1 MNKYQSIENYLVK
14 FLQDE
19 VRKAGFSKVVLGIS
33 GGVDSAVVAILA
45 HKAFKDNL
53 LGIMLPASTSS
64 SASFEHASELTQK
77 FGIKTEKIPVGPLV

>member
-19 VRKAGFSKVVLGIS
+19 VKKAGFSKVVLGIS
-33 GGVDSAVVAILA
+33 GGIDSAVVAILA

-53 LGIMLPASTSS
+53 LGIMLPSST
-64 SASFEHASELTQK
+64 
-77 FGIKTEKIPVGPLV
+77 